1 MAGDPGVVHVA
12 GRRPTRQEVNRRH
25 ERSGF
30 VGRRGELA
38 VFRET
43 FARDPEEADFPFL
56 FHVRGNGGVGKS
68 TLVRQWEST
77 AREQSTVVTAF
88 VDDEVHDAVEAME
101 AVSARLGRQ
110 GHPLKR
116 FDKQLATYRQ
126 RRHQAESAVPAPQ
139 PDPPGGQAAPAAS
152 PSSTVAAQVGLVGL
166 GMVPGVGAFVGAVD
180 PQQVA
185 LGADRVRAALNMRLR
200 SHDDVRLVMDPVAVL
215 APVFLEDL
223 AEVAERCERVVLFF
237 DVYERTGPVLDA
249 WLHDIVFGE
258 EYGGLPVNVQVV
270 LSGRL
275 RLDARVWGDRLGQV
289 TEVRLEVFTE
299 EEARTLLATHGVTD
313 EPSVDLVLRLSGR
326 LPLLVDMLAR
336 SDASSGDSFGDPS
349 ETAVERFLKWEPD
362 ARRREAALACALPL
376 QIDEDVYRAAVPEAA
391 ADDYPWLRGLAFVST
406 QAGRCRYHD
415 VVRAAMLRLQRGRS
429 PARWQQAHT
438 RLADVFER
446 WRLGAESDLGTAAG
460 TFTCWED
467 AVWREHRLNET
478 YHRLCANHRTALPD
492 ALHQAVHAID
502 HDLATLR
509 RWAQILGQA
518 GDDTETAVL
527 GAWGRR
533 LEAAG
538 EQDGASIAVLNVLLA
553 APGLGAPGRALAYC
567 VRAGEHRIAGDH
579 ERALADYALATDID
593 PDDARPHAGRG
604 ETYRLMGRHE
614 EAAAACTRAL
624 ELDPLDE
631 RAVGSRG
638 DAYRNLGRHDEAL
651 ADFARAID
659 LDPGYA
665 WAYGSRAQV
674 HEASGRPDD
683 AVADYTRAIELNP
696 RYAWAFGSRAYVHQ
710 VQGRHAEA
718 LADYTR
724 ALGINPR
731 YEWAFASR
739 ARVHHIMGEY
749 EDALADYARAVEIDP
764 DYAWALASRAATYE
778 KLGRHEEALADYT
791 RAIEADPRYEWALTG
806 RGELYRR
813 LGRYEEAL
821 ADHSLAFEINPRY
834 DWAVLNRGMVFRRLG
849 RYEEAAADYTRA
861 MEIDPTSGAFV
872 SHRAEMYRR
881 AGLHEEAAAD
891 YRLVMAA
898 EAPAA
903 WSYAGRAQ
911 MHLRLGRYEEALA
924 DCVRAVEINSDDGW
938 YVGLYALSSRLTGDE
953 QEAGTHFRRAIRLLL
968 ADGTGD
974 STRQALVLGCVLFM
988 HCALQEW
995 ERATARCDDLLGRTP
1010 EAHVIREV
1018 LEDLSLLRDVL
1029 PSVVPGTDPLVRR
1042 LGDALA

>member
-1 MAGDPGVVHVA
+1 M
-12 GRRPTRQEVNRRH
+12 
-25 ERSGF
+25 
-30 VGRRGELA
+30 GRRGELA

-88 VDDEVHDAVEAME
+88 VGDEVHDAVEAME
-101 AVSARLGRQ
+101 AVGARLGRQ

-139 PDPPGGQAAPAAS
+139 PDPAGGLAVPPAS

-185 LGADRVRAALNMRLR
+185 LGADRIRAALNMRLR

-223 AEVAERCERVVLFF
+223 AEVAERCARVVLFF

-270 LSGRL
+270 LSGQT
-275 RLDARVWGDRLGQV
+275 RLDTRVWGDRMGQV
-289 TEVRLEVFTE
+289 TEVCLEVFTE

-326 LPLLVDMLAR
+326 LPLLADMLAR
-336 SDASSGDSFGDPS
+336 SDAGSDDSFGDPS
-349 ETAVERFLKWEPD
+349 ETAVERFLKWVPD

-391 ADDYPWLRGLAFVST
+391 VGDYPWLRGLAFVST

-415 VVRAAMLRLQRGRS
+415 VVRAAMLRLQRGQS
-429 PARWQQAHT
+429 PTRWQQAHT
-438 RLADVFER
+438 RLADAFEQ
-446 WRLGAESDLGTAAG
+446 WRLAAESGLGTAAG
-460 TFTCWED
+460 VSTCWED

-478 YHRLCANHRTALPD
+478 YHRLCANHRAALPD

-518 GDDTETAVL
+518 GHDSETEVL
-527 GAWGRR
+527 SSWGRR

-538 EQDGASIAVLNVLLA
+538 EQDGANTTVPGVLLA
-553 APGLGAPGRALAYC
+553 APGLGASGRALAHS
-567 VRAGEHRIAGDH
+567 VRAEAYRTAGDH

-593 PDDARPHAGRG
+593 PEASRPHAGRG

-614 EAAAACTRAL
+614 EAVAACTRAL

-631 RAVGSRG
+631 RTVGSRG
-638 DAYRNLGRHDEAL
+638 DAYRSLGRHDEAL

-665 WAYGSRAQV
+665 WAFGSRARV
-674 HEASGRPDD
+674 HEALGCPEE
-683 AVADYTRAIELNP
+683 AVADYTRAIEINP

-724 ALGINPR
+724 AVEVNPR
-731 YEWAFASR
+731 YAWAFASR
-739 ARVHHIMGEY
+739 ARVHHFMGHY

-764 DYAWALASRAATYE
+764 DYAWALTGRADTHE
-778 KLGRHEEALADYT
+778 KLGRPEEALADYT
-791 RAIEADPRYEWALTG
+791 RAVEADPRYEWALAG
-806 RGELYRR
+806 RGELYRQ

-821 ADHSLAFEINPRY
+821 ADHSRAVEINPGY
-834 DWAVLNRGMVFRRLG
+834 SLAILSRGMVFRRLG
-849 RYEEAAADYTRA
+849 RYEDAAGDYSLA
-861 MEIDPTSGAFV
+861 MEIDPGSGVFI

-881 AGLHEEAAAD
+881 AGRYEESAAD
-891 YRLVMAA
+891 YRVVMAA

-903 WSYAGRAQ
+903 WSFAGRAQ
-911 MHLRLGRYEEALA
+911 LHLRLGRYEDALA

-938 YVGLYALSSRLTGDE
+938 YVGLYALSARLTGNE
-953 QEAGTHFRRAIRLLL
+953 QEAGTHFRRAIRMLL
-968 ADGTGD
+968 ADGSGD

-1018 LEDLSLLRDVL
+1018 LEDLSLLRDVQ